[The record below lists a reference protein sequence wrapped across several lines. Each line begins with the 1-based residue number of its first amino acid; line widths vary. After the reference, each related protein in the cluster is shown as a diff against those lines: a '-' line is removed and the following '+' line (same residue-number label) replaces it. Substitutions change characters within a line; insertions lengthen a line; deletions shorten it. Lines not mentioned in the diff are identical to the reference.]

1 MTKKYQIIDE
11 TGFPIGTFD
20 TLEHAQ
26 RALLHIKVGK
36 IREVDV

>member
-11 TGFPIGTFD
+11 IGYPIGTFD
-20 TLEHAQ
+20 SHEKAQ
-26 RALLHIKVGK
+26 KALIHVRVGK